1 MEIYFLKT
9 DKENLLIA
17 IEGGYAK
24 ILNNPEDVNLYT
36 DNAVDLLKEKYK
48 SLDDSGDL
56 DDFSDLGG
64 LEVELHHNL
73 YNSLAI
79 SGKLIFSGCGHP
91 EVFSVQLEYDNYS
104 DETFCGTEE
113 ECRAYIKNKGY
124 KLGEDCRI
132 ALLSIENFF
141 SDMTLYIIEE

>member
-17 IEGGYAK
+17 IEEGYAK
-24 ILNNPEDVNLYT
+24 ILSNPEGVNLYANNT
-36 DNAVDLLKEKYK
+36 VNLLKEKYK
-48 SLDDSGDL
+48 SLNDACEL
-56 DDFSDLGG
+56 DDFADLKG
-64 LEVELHHNL
+64 LEVELNHKL
-73 YNSLAI
+73 YDRLAI
-79 SGKLIFSGCGHP
+79 KGNLIFSGGGHP
-91 EVFSVQLEYDNYS
+91 EIYSVQLEYDNYS

-141 SDMTLYIIEE
+141 ADMTLDIIEE

>member
-1 MEIYFLKT
+1 MEVYFLKT
-9 DKENLLIA
+9 DKDSLIIA
-17 IEGGYAK
+17 IEEGYAK
-24 ILNNPEDVNLYT
+24 ILNNPEDIDLHA

-48 SLDDSGDL
+48 SLEDAGDL
-56 DDFSDLGG
+56 DDFSDLKG

-73 YNSLAI
+73 YDRLAI
-79 SGKLIFSGCGHP
+79 SGKLIFSGIGHP
-91 EVFSVQLEYDNYS
+91 EIYSVQLEYDNYS

-113 ECRAYIKNKGY
+113 ECRAYIKKHDY

-141 SDMTLYIIEE
+141 ADMTLDIIEE